1 METFDLDQA
10 FEHYLKL
17 MKIEMKDLSLLQLV
31 ELKNAF
37 IGGCG
42 YFMRAMERASEN
54 FDDKATMEIFE
65 SLESQIADHF
75 QKQVINFQSMWN

>member
-1 METFDLDQA
+1 MNTFDLDLA
-10 FEHYLKL
+10 FEEYLKL
-17 MKIEMKDLSLLQLV
+17 MNIEMKNLSVLQLV